1 MTNETL
7 PEELPSGGGSY
18 IREKDGSLT
27 LVEAP
32 TADGY
37 RLAVR
42 AAASET
48 PVEAPVEEGPAPA
61 FKSRRAPVT
70 APVKEA

>member
-1 MTNETL
+1 MTHETL
-7 PEELPSGGGSY
+7 PTSGGAY
-18 IREKDGSLT
+18 IRNPDGSLT
-27 LVEAP
+27 LAEPP

-42 AAASET
+42 AAAET

-61 FKSRRAPVT
+61 FRSRRTPAP

>member
-1 MTNETL
+1 MTHETL
-7 PEELPSGGGSY
+7 PTSGGAY
-18 IREKDGSLT
+18 IRNPDGSLT

-42 AAASET
+42 AAAET
-48 PVEAPVEEGPAPA
+48 PVEAPVEAPVEGGAAPA
-61 FKSRRAPVT
+61 FRSRRTPAP